1 MAAESVETLQSY
13 VNSLN
18 KAIASGARSVTL
30 GSQTITYNTTDS
42 LIRARNDMETRLM
55 DAKAKAAGKRR
66 TGLIQVVQD
75 GRGY

>member
-30 GSQTITYNTTDS
+30 GSQTITYNTSDS
-42 LIRARNDMETRLM
+42 LIRARNDMEMRLM
-55 DAKAKAAGKRR
+55 DAKAKAVGKRR

>member
-30 GSQTITYNTTDS
+30 GSQTITYNTSDS
-42 LIRARNDMETRLM
+42 LIRARNDMEMRLM
-55 DAKAKAAGKRR
+55 DAKAKATGKRR
-66 TGLIQVVQD
+66 TGLTQVVQD